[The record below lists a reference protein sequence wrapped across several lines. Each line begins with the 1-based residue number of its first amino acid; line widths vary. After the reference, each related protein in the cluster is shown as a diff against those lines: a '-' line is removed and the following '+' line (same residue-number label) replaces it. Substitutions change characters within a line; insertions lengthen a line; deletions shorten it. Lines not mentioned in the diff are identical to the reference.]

1 MPLLLPRHF
10 QCITHRR
17 PPPPSLLFQNKG
29 WGRREKRNWGL
40 ILCCLRRRKEEKNRK
55 EGSEWNCEERRRG
68 SFFSSP
74 LPPSP
79 SPSLE
84 NGRFP
89 LLPSFPHTAPPPP
102 TPSSFPQ
109 PDQPLFPPLNLYRV
123 LLERGDGIF
132 AGTFSHYNKVKS
144 EVEVL
149 FCRLQIIASCFRP
162 HKVQCMIFIK
172 KTLFR
177 QFSVLVREKRGRG
190 RVQQM
195 LQEGENI
202 RRRGELVQEKRTFSL
217 LLLPTSAT
225 LTFPHRINECSDPK

>member
-40 ILCCLRRRKEEKNRK
+40 ILCLRRKEGREKP
-55 EGSEWNCEERRRG
+55 EGSEWNCEEGRREV
-68 SFFSSP
+68 FFSSP

-123 LLERGDGIF
+123 LLERGNGIF
-132 AGTFSHYNKVKS
+132 AGTFSHYNKVKIS
-144 EVEVL
+144 GSLILSTNYCIL
-149 FCRLQIIASCFRP
+149 FS
-162 HKVQCMIFIK
+162 
-172 KTLFR
+172 
-177 QFSVLVREKRGRG
+177 
-190 RVQQM
+190 
-195 LQEGENI
+195 
-202 RRRGELVQEKRTFSL
+202 
-217 LLLPTSAT
+217 TS
-225 LTFPHRINECSDPK
+225 